1 MIGLINFYTFT
12 HSTMPKKHHLH
23 YVLVADNSGSMA
35 GQINEVRDELN
46 IQIAKMSKE
55 SNKDISPCTFTLRT
69 FDSEVRNVHVN
80 IPIEDVPK
88 ITSHDYDVGGMTA
101 LFDAIGSTVES
112 VGELLGNRIDGE
124 NESLAMIIFSDGGE
138 NASTKYNR
146 TKIAALLDKYQN
158 RPGFNIAFVGCDP
171 ASFRD
176 MNHVGFNASRSVR
189 YSKGFEREVLQN
201 VHASVSDLK
210 FKRTKN
216 FDFKK

>member
-1 MIGLINFYTFT
+1 M
-12 HSTMPKKHHLH
+12 SKKHHLH
-23 YVLVADNSGSMA
+23 YVLVADSSSSMA
-35 GQINEVRDELN
+35 DQIDEVRDELN
-46 IQIAKMSKE
+46 IQIEKMRKE
-55 SNKDISPCTFTLRT
+55 SDTDNNPCTFTLRT
-69 FDSEVRNVHVN
+69 FDSEVKNVHVN

-88 ITSHDYDVGGMTA
+88 ITTDDYKAGGMTA
-101 LFDAIGSTVES
+101 LFDAIGSTIES
-112 VGELLGNRIDGE
+112 IGELLGNRIDGE
-124 NESLAMIIFSDGGE
+124 KETLAMIIFSDGGE
-138 NASTKYNR
+138 NVSTKYDR
-146 TKIAALLDKYQN
+146 AKIAALLDKYQN

-176 MNHVGFNASRSVR
+176 MDHVGFNASRSVR